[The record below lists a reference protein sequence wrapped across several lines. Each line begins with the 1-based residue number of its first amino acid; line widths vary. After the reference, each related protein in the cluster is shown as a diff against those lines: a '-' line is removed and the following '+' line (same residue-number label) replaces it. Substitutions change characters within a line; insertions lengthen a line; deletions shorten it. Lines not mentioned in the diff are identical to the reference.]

1 MAMNQPPDPY
11 RSDFVVPPRHGS
23 TRTPTFRTPQ
33 GRFFGAA
40 GRFIFEVAKVVLVA
54 LAIIIPIRVF
64 VIQPFQVN
72 GQSMAPNFSDR
83 DYLVVDEISYRFREP
98 ERGEVIIFRFPRDR
112 SQFFIKRIIGMP
124 GETVRIKEEGVF
136 IVRNGNEVQLD
147 ESFYLS
153 NLLDNGPVQEV
164 VLAENEY
171 FMLGDNRGASSDSRS
186 WGPITRDDI
195 IGRAWIRAWPFNS
208 TKSIPIPTY
217 NITFQPS
224 FNVLSLHAR
233 QT

>member
-1 MAMNQPPDPY
+1 MAIQQQPDPY
-11 RSDFVVPPRHGS
+11 RSDFVVPPRYGS
-23 TRTPTFRTPQ
+23 SRTPTFKTPQ
-33 GRFFGAA
+33 GRFLGAA

-72 GQSMAPNFSDR
+72 GESMAPNFSDR

-98 ERGEVIIFRFPRDR
+98 QRGEVIIFRFPRDR
-112 SQFFIKRIIGMP
+112 SQFFIKRIIGLP

-136 IVRNGNEVQLD
+136 IVRNGNEEKLD
-147 ESFYLS
+147 ESPYL
-153 NLLDNGPVQEV
+153 DPPIHTGQVQEV

-186 WGPITRDDI
+186 WGPIVSDDI
-195 IGRAWIRAWPFNS
+195 IGRAWIRAWPFDS
-208 TKSIPIPTY
+208 ARSIPIPSY
-217 NITFQPS
+217 NITFQSS
-224 FNVLSLHAR
+224 FNVLSLHG
-233 QT
+233 